1 MTMTDAQ
8 LLTILKAAAADD
20 PKNDNDNIDA
30 VAWATGISRERV
42 KEVWLRHLAG
52 LARC

>member
-8 LLTILKAAAADD
+8 LLAFLKAADADD
-20 PKNDNDNIDA
+20 PKNDNYNIDA
-30 VAWATGISRERV
+30 VAWTTGIARERV
-42 KEVWLRHLAG
+42 KEVWLQHLAG

>member
-8 LLTILKAAAADD
+8 LLTILKAADADD
-20 PKNDNDNIDA
+20 PKNDAENIDA
-30 VAWATGISRERV
+30 VSWATGIDRCRV
-42 KEVWLRHLAG
+42 KDVWLQHLAG